1 MKNQDLEFFKKGT
14 FKTIDLNFIKDGK
27 EVLLTLKTLQ
37 EKYAKLDTDSV
48 MNELRDEI
56 VGFCLGYNEVN
67 VEKHGFDCKRVVNGQ
82 EEFLEVKVASTSS
95 KTWSAT
101 FNDTT
106 FEKAEAF
113 KDKKTFVALAIW
125 DNAADISFIVYGQND
140 KIGDYLE
147 QKVKDAKIHSRRSTQ
162 TISCKK
168 LIEDF
173 DFQIINVEPK
183 EKVIERLNNA
193 RIKFSEDKIIDIE
206 EFNPRISKDI
216 IPMITQNKSIYE
228 IIGEKERGIPFQV
241 KNLSEA
247 LKTANTDELETLIDN
262 FEDLKLQA
270 EERLQTLRDNNQ
282 NNEYR
287 KTYGE
292 KIAEEYQ
299 KYKGLLKA
307 EVQQNKENRG
317 REC

>member
-1 MKNQDLEFFKKGT
+1 MYNNYRNENRLAKPKISFF
-14 FKTIDLNFIKDGK
+14 F
-27 EVLLTLKTLQ
+27 LTLVL
-37 EKYAKLDTDSV
+37 
-48 MNELRDEI
+48 
-56 VGFCLGYNEVN
+56 
-67 VEKHGFDCKRVVNGQ
+67 H
-82 EEFLEVKVASTSS
+82 
-95 KTWSAT
+95 
-101 FNDTT
+101 
-106 FEKAEAF
+106 
-113 KDKKTFVALAIW
+113 
-125 DNAADISFIVYGQND
+125 
-140 KIGDYLE
+140 
-147 QKVKDAKIHSRRSTQ
+147 
-162 TISCKK
+162 TI
-168 LIEDF
+168 
-173 DFQIINVEPK
+173 N
-183 EKVIERLNNA
+183 
-193 RIKFSEDKIIDIE
+193 
-206 EFNPRISKDI
+206 I

-228 IIGEKERGIPFQV
+228 IIGEKERGIPFQI
-241 KNLSEA
+241 KNLSET